1 MEYSLHITSISLGFS
16 VIRRV
21 FLHFCCMKIGV
32 RKNTAQERIQEIGRG
47 STRYIKGEV
56 AGR

>member
-1 MEYSLHITSISLGFS
+1 
-16 VIRRV
+16 
-21 FLHFCCMKIGV
+21 MKRGV